1 MERRG
6 LGYKTG
12 LEVPAVGVG
21 TWRVL
26 ERAAARGRRAVPDLV
41 DAALDAGANLFDSSP
56 MYGEAER
63 LLGQALNGRREQ
75 ALVAT
80 KIWTPSAEEG
90 ARQAERALGWF
101 GGHVDLYQVHNLVAW
116 RENLPLAADLGLG
129 VVVMRPFAEGALLR
143 RQPDPGA
150 LEPLEAYGITSWP
163 QALLRWILADP
174 RCHVVIPA
182 SSRIDSLRS
191 NAAAAGRPPLDDD
204 ARSLIARLATGR

>member
-63 LLGQALNGRREQ
+63 RVSAIGVTHYA
-75 ALVAT
+75 
-80 KIWTPSAEEG
+80 PSAFDELAKVMHDG
-90 ARQAERALGWF
+90 RVQAVQVPYNPLERE
-101 GGHVDLYQVHNLVAW
+101 VE
-116 RENLPLAADLGLG
+116 REILPLAADLGLG

-191 NAAAAGRPPLDDD
+191 NAAAGRPPLDDD

>member
-80 KIWTPSAEEG
+80 KIWTPSAG
-90 ARQAERALGWF
+90 SAATSTSTRCTTWSPGVSTCTCSNGSAPR
-101 GGHVDLYQVHNLVAW
+101 GG
-116 RENLPLAADLGLG
+116 
-129 VVVMRPFAEGALLR
+129 
-143 RQPDPGA
+143 
-150 LEPLEAYGITSWP
+150 
-163 QALLRWILADP
+163 
-174 RCHVVIPA
+174 
-182 SSRIDSLRS
+182 
-191 NAAAAGRPPLDDD
+191 
-204 ARSLIARLATGR
+204 